1 VRRTVEGIF
10 SSLIAE
16 VVEWQTRTF
25 EGRVAQAVRV
35 QVPPSAPTYACG
47 AVMPPASATSARRRS
62 LSSTKSSSIR
72 LLLVDDHEVVR
83 VGLRTVLHNNQG
95 ITVVGEADSKARAA
109 AEAKRLRPDVILMD
123 VRLPDGSGVEACREI
138 LSDHPESRVIFLTS
152 YTDDDS
158 VLAAVL
164 AGAYGYVL
172 KEIDSAALIRAIRT
186 VSAGRSILD
195 PAVAKRALEWI
206 KTLPTADGPPR
217 TSSLSPQEER
227 VLALVAE
234 GLTNKEIASSLQ
246 LSDKTVKNYLANMFQ
261 KLHIS
266 RRAQAAAFFVKRTV

>member
-1 VRRTVEGIF
+1 MT
-10 SSLIAE
+10 
-16 VVEWQTRTF
+16 
-25 EGRVAQAVRV
+25 
-35 QVPPSAPTYACG
+35 
-47 AVMPPASATSARRRS
+47 
-62 LSSTKSSSIR
+62 STKSAPIR

-83 VGLRTVLHNNQG
+83 VGLRTVLHHNQG
-95 ITVVGEADSKARAA
+95 ITIVGEAGSKAQAA
-109 AEAKRLRPDVILMD
+109 IEAGRLLPDVILMD

-138 LSDHPESRVIFLTS
+138 LADHPTTRVIFLTS

-164 AGAYGYVL
+164 AGASGYVL
-172 KEIDSAALIRAIRT
+172 KEIDSAALLRAIRA

-195 PAVAKRALEWI
+195 PKVIQRALDWI
-206 KTLPTADGPPR
+206 KAVPTGDGPIR

-234 GLTNKEIASSLQ
+234 GLTNKEIATSLK

-266 RRAQAAAFFVKRTV
+266 RRAQAAAFFVKRKV